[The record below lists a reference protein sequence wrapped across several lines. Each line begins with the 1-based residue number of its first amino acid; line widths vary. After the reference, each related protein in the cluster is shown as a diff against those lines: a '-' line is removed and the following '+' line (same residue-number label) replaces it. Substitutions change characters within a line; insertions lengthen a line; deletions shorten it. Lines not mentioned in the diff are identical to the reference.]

1 MSGEKLWPSGAS
13 ASLVSIEELEN
24 PKFVGEG
31 GFGAVFRAQ
40 HRTWG
45 HDVAVKI
52 VSTEAISREVTAM
65 AGLRSQH
72 VLVLM
77 GVVEK
82 LEWEYLSG
90 PALVTEFME
99 NGSLEGLL
107 QPGCPRPWP
116 FLCRLLRELVL
127 GMCYLHSQN
136 PVLLH
141 WDLKPSNVLLDS
153 DLHAKLA
160 DFGLSTFQGGSQSV
174 VGSGESGGTPA
185 YLAPE
190 LLANVNQ
197 KGSMASDVYSFGILM
212 WSVLAGRE
220 AKIVAQTSL
229 AQEAVCERQTRPP
242 LTELPQPGPE
252 TPALEGLIELM
263 QLCWSHEPKDRP
275 SFQECRLNTNEA
287 FHLVKEEADAAVTL
301 VKNFLSKHRG
311 TNRTLSAL
319 EPSPGEIETDSPIA
333 TTGSHDSMVSGM
345 NNLNLK
351 ELPNSVPEKCAN
363 LPERIRAHRE
373 KVKQAQKAGT
383 PSESTLRPPQTPETS
398 PFRNQKAGPNSAWF
412 PGPRPQR
419 NQGTERCGTTRPPRA
434 LGPNPMPAS
443 ADPVLKQQ
451 PEEQGQKPSLTQA
464 LAGPETGPP
473 SLMIHDSQGV
483 QIGNSN
489 YLVIQGLTPW
499 GMDWNQQ
506 HHAPQ

>member
-1 MSGEKLWPSGAS
+1 MSGEKLWPGSAS
-13 ASLVSIEELEN
+13 ASLVSIEELAN

-52 VSTEAISREVTAM
+52 VSTEAISREVKAM

-107 QPGCPRPWP
+107 QPWCPRPWP
-116 FLCRLLRELVL
+116 FLCRLLQELVL

-141 WDLKPSNVLLDS
+141 RDLKPSNVLLDS

-160 DFGLSTFQGGSQSV
+160 DFGLSTFQGGSPSM
-174 VGSGESGGTPA
+174 VGFGESGGTPA

-190 LLANVNQ
+190 LLADVNQ
-197 KGSMASDVYSFGILM
+197 KASMASDVYSFGILM
-212 WSVLAGRE
+212 WSVLAGRG
-220 AKIVAQTSL
+220 AKSKTLGRHWDLDPRCPPPTSPKPSSSYLPAQTTLLPPHLPLDDTPCPSPGWSRWPFIPECLLFTPPTPIPVVAQTSL
-229 AQEAVCERQTRPP
+229 AQEAVCERQARPP
-242 LTELPQPGPE
+242 LTELPQPGPG
-252 TPALEGLIELM
+252 TPALEGLLELM

-275 SFQECRLNTNEA
+275 SFQECRRDTSEA
-287 FHLVKEEADAAVTL
+287 FRLVKEESDAAVTL
-301 VKNFLSKHRG
+301 VKNFLSEHRG

-319 EPSPGEIETDSPIA
+319 EPSTGGAETDSPNG
-333 TTGSHDSMVSGM
+333 TTGSHDSMVSGI
-345 NNLNLK
+345 NNLNLQ
-351 ELPNSVPEKCAN
+351 ELPNSVPENCAN
-363 LPERIRAHRE
+363 LPERTRAHRE
-373 KVKQAQKAGT
+373 RVKWAQKAGM
-383 PSESTLRPPQTPETS
+383 PSEATLQPLPTPETS
-398 PFRNQKAGPNSAWF
+398 PFRNQKAGPTSTWF
-412 PGPRPQR
+412 PGP
-419 NQGTERCGTTRPPRA
+419 
-434 LGPNPMPAS
+434 
-443 ADPVLKQQ
+443 
-451 PEEQGQKPSLTQA
+451 
-464 LAGPETGPP
+464 
-473 SLMIHDSQGV
+473 
-483 QIGNSN
+483 
-489 YLVIQGLTPW
+489 
-499 GMDWNQQ
+499 
-506 HHAPQ
+506 APQGDQLLPTQF